1 MRDYR
6 KIQAWQE
13 ADELAVAVY
22 KATAEFPREELYGLT
37 SQLRRAVVSVAAN
50 IVEGSARGT
59 QKDYL
64 HFLHMARGSLSE
76 VQYLIHL
83 AGRLSY
89 LAGAES
95 EALEARIKSAFVRK
109 P

>member
-6 KIQAWQE
+6 KIQAWQQ

-22 KATAEFPREELYGLT
+22 KVTAGFPREERYGLT
-37 SQLRRAVVSVAAN
+37 SQVRRAAISVAAN

-64 HFLHMARGSLSE
+64 HFLHMARGSSSE

-89 LAGAES
+89 IDNVDRKE
-95 EALEARIKSAFVRK
+95 LETLTK
-109 P
+109 